1 MPPVGSCSAAG
12 KAAIGP
18 LEFPDV
24 AMPQRAGGLV
34 LRRVHSVS
42 NLDQQRGP
50 SRRLGVQAKAHLSQF
65 LLLETN

>member
-18 LEFPDV
+18 LEFPTSRCRN
-24 AMPQRAGGLV
+24 ALA
-34 LRRVHSVS
+34 VS
-42 NLDQQRGP
+42 CFVECIPSATSINDAAP